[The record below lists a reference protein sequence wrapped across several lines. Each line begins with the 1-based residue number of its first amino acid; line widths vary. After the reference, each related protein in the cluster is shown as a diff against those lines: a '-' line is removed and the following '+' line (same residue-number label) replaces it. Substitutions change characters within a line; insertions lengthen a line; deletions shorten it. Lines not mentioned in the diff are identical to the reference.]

1 MRIKKLIGK
10 KCSLSPIDV
19 NDYVHY
25 AEWLNNEEV
34 SRYLTVA
41 SKVIS
46 LEAEKEMLAE
56 LAKTHTYGIIEN
68 KTEKL
73 IGNISLMNIDNV
85 QQTAELGIF
94 IGEQSCW
101 NKGYGTEAVSLLI
114 DYGFRVLNLH
124 NIMLRVYAYNE
135 RALTCYE
142 KIGFKKIGE
151 RRSCICYDRKRYNE
165 ILMDILAQDFYG

>member
-19 NDYVHY
+19 NDYVQY

-46 LEAEKEMLAE
+46 LEAEKEVLAE

-68 KTEKL
+68 ETEKL

-85 QQTAELGIF
+85 QQTAF
-94 IGEQSCW
+94 
-101 NKGYGTEAVSLLI
+101 
-114 DYGFRVLNLH
+114 LH
-124 NIMLRVYAYNE
+124 ML
-135 RALTCYE
+135 
-142 KIGFKKIGE
+142 
-151 RRSCICYDRKRYNE
+151 
-165 ILMDILAQDFYG
+165 